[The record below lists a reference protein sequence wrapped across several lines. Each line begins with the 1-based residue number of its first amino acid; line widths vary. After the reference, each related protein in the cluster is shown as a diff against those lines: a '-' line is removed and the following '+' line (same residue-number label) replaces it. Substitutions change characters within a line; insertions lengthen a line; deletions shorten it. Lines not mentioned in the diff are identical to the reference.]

1 MDETMRELNTDDL
14 EQILD
19 EARANEAEQQLQ
31 ELMPE
36 KEALFRQQA
45 EAEAAARAQEEAES
59 VEPEPEAPAQP
70 EEVTQK
76 ESEPEEAPAE
86 AKLTEEEQDAILSQ
100 DTIRLDDLQE
110 VIAMTNT
117 REFVPLGEDDG
128 VTDETIRLDDVAQAA
143 ILEELLAEH
152 RAEQAAAQQAERPTQ
167 TRETVK
173 LEDEYDEEGFVT
185 MPLIFLPKQRLR
197 ELKRKLVAGP
207 ERRYYEL
214 AEQGVGKL
222 QLAMLVCLLVIG
234 ASAASA
240 VFYGMDMIP
249 ENRMKLMV
257 FGQILAMLLGALM
270 GCQQMIEGVCE
281 LFRGRFTLNTMLL
294 VTFLACCA
302 DGWLCLQELRV
313 PICGAFTLEVFMAL
327 WGAYHKRTTEMGQ
340 MDTMRKAV
348 RLDRLAKCPNYHN
361 GKPAFVRCDGQVEDF
376 TETYDQIPRPER
388 VQNIFAAVSVLL
400 SIAIAVFA
408 GLRHGLSM
416 GVQIF
421 STSLLVAVP
430 ASFFISITRPMAIL
444 ERRLHR
450 LGTVLCGWKGV
461 KGLKGRCGF
470 PLTDVDLFPNG
481 AAKMNGVKFYGDRSP
496 ETVISYAAAL
506 MRINGGNLAPI
517 FEQLLANRNG
527 TIYEAKEVRFY
538 GNGGIGGEVCG
549 EPVLMGTLEFL
560 KDMGVDVP
568 DGIMVKQAVYLSIDG
583 ELSGLFA
590 VSYARTKLTT
600 RGVATICGYRKITPI
615 IMAEDFML
623 TAPFLKERFGIKT
636 RRAVFPDREL
646 RRELSEKQAPADA
659 VPLAL
664 MTQEGLAP
672 VAFAITGARALR
684 TSWRMGLIIHILGGI
699 LGLLIMAALAITG
712 SVELL
717 TPMNILLYQL
727 IWMVP
732 GFLVTFLTRTI

>member
-1 MDETMRELNTDDL
+1 MDDTMREFNTEDL
-14 EQILD
+14 DQILD
-19 EARANEAEQQLQ
+19 EARVNEAENQLQ

-45 EAEAAARAQEEAES
+45 EAADAPEASA
-59 VEPEPEAPAQP
+59 PEAPVPSPEVPAQ
-70 EEVTQK
+70 EDEV
-76 ESEPEEAPAE
+76 PEEAAE
-86 AKLTEEEQDAILSQ
+86 EVESPLLSQ
-100 DTIRLDDLQE
+100 DTIRLDDLQD
-110 VIAMTNT
+110 VIAMTST
-117 REFVPLGEDDG
+117 REFLPLADDDG
-128 VTDETIRLDDVAQAA
+128 VTDETIRLDDIAQAA

-152 RAEQAAAQQAERPTQ
+152 RAEQEAARQAEKPVQ
-167 TRETVK
+167 SRETVK

-185 MPLIFLPKQRLR
+185 MPLIFLPKQRMR

-207 ERRYYEL
+207 EKRYYEL

-240 VFYGMDMIP
+240 VLYGMDMIP

-257 FGQILAMLLGALM
+257 FGQIFAMLLGALM
-270 GCQQMIEGVCE
+270 GCQLMIEGVCE

-302 DGWLCLQELRV
+302 DGYLCLQQLRV

-327 WGAYHKRTTEMGQ
+327 WAAYHRRTTEMGQ
-340 MDTMRKAV
+340 MDTMRKAT
-348 RLDRLAKCPNYHN
+348 RLDRLAKCPDYYN
-361 GKPAFVRCDGQVEDF
+361 GKPAFVRGEGQVEDF
-376 TETYDQIPRPER
+376 TESYDQISRPER
-388 VQNIFAAVSVLL
+388 VQNIYALISLLL
-400 SIAIAVFA
+400 SIGIAVLA

-421 STSLLVAVP
+421 STTLLVAVP
-430 ASFFISITRPMAIL
+430 ASFFISISRPMAIL

-450 LGTVLCGWKGV
+450 LGTVLCGWKGI

-506 MRINGGNLAPI
+506 MRVNGGNLAPI

-527 TIYEAKEVRFY
+527 IIYEAQNVRFY
-538 GNGGIGGEVCG
+538 GNGGIGGEVCD

-560 KDMGVDVP
+560 KDMGVDIP
-568 DGIMVKQAVYLSIDG
+568 DGVMVKQAVYLSIDG

-590 VSYARTKLTT
+590 VTYARTKQTT

-623 TAPFLKERFGIKT
+623 TAPFLKERFGIRT
-636 RRAVFPDREL
+636 RRTVFPDREL
-646 RRELSEKQAPADA
+646 RWELSQKQAPEDA
-659 VPLAL
+659 LPLAL

-684 TSWRMGLIIHILGGI
+684 TSWRMGLIIHLLGGI
-699 LGLLIMAALAITG
+699 MGLLIMAALAITG

-717 TPMNILLYQL
+717 TPINILLYQL

-732 GFLVTFLTRTI
+732 GLLVTFLTRTI

>member
-1 MDETMRELNTDDL
+1 MDETMRELNTENL
-14 EQILD
+14 EQIL
-19 EARANEAEQQLQ
+19 EETRAGEEDNRLQ
-31 ELMPE
+31 ELIPE
-36 KEALFRQQA
+36 KEAVFRQQSVT
-45 EAEAAARAQEEAES
+45 EAEAPAPAEEEP
-59 VEPEPEAPAQP
+59 VPGQEPEPVPEDAPEVVEAVEEEIPAAQ
-70 EEVTQK
+70 E
-76 ESEPEEAPAE
+76 
-86 AKLTEEEQDAILSQ
+86 LTEENRNAILNQ
-100 DTIRLDDLQE
+100 DTIRLDNLQE

-117 REFVPLGEDDG
+117 REFSPLSEDDG
-128 VTDETIRLDDVAQAA
+128 VTDETIRLDDIAQAA

-152 RAEQAAAQQAERPTQ
+152 RAEQEAQQQAQFQ
-167 TRETVK
+167 TRQRETVK

-207 ERRYYEL
+207 EKRYYEL

-234 ASAASA
+234 LSAASA
-240 VFYGMDMIP
+240 VVYQMNYVP

-257 FGQILAMLLGALM
+257 FGQVLAMLLGALM

-281 LFRGRFTLNTMLL
+281 LFRGRFSLNTMLL

-302 DGWLCLQELRV
+302 DGVLCLQELRV

-327 WGAYHKRTTEMGQ
+327 WAAYHKRTTEMGQ
-340 MDTMRKAV
+340 MDTMRKAT
-348 RLDRLAKCPNYHN
+348 RLDRLAKCPDYYN
-361 GKPAFVRCDGQVEDF
+361 GKPAFVRCEGQVEDF

-388 VQNIFAAVSVLL
+388 VQNVFAGISLLL
-400 SIAIAVFA
+400 SIGIAVLA

-450 LGTVLCGWKGV
+450 LGTVLCGWKGI

-517 FEQLLANRNG
+517 FQQLLANRNC
-527 TIYEAKEVRFY
+527 TVYEAENVRFY
-538 GNGGIGGEVCG
+538 GNGGIGGEVCD

-560 KDMGVDVP
+560 KNMGVDIP
-568 DGIMVKQAVYLSIDG
+568 DGVMVKQAVYLSIDG

-646 RRELSEKQAPADA
+646 RRELSRKQAPEDA

-684 TSWRMGLIIHILGGI
+684 TSWRMGLMIHIIGGI

-712 SVELL
+712 SVNLL

-727 IWMVP
+727 IWMLP
-732 GFLVTFLTRTI
+732 GLLVTFLTRTI

>member
-1 MDETMRELNTDDL
+1 MDETMRELNTENLD
-14 EQILD
+14 QILE
-19 EARANEAEQQLQ
+19 EARVSQEDNRLQ
-31 ELMPE
+31 ALIPE
-36 KEALFRQQA
+36 KEVPFRQQA
-45 EAEAAARAQEEAES
+45 AAEAEAPAEEEPVPAS
-59 VEPEPEAPAQP
+59 EPEPEDIPEAAEEEIPA
-70 EEVTQK
+70 
-76 ESEPEEAPAE
+76 AE
-86 AKLTEEEQDAILSQ
+86 ALTKEEHNAILTQ

-110 VIAMTNT
+110 VITMTNT
-117 REFVPLGEDDG
+117 REFSPLNEEDG
-128 VTDETIRLDDVAQAA
+128 VTDETIRLDDIAQAA

-152 RAEQAAAQQAERPTQ
+152 RAEQEARQKAETQ
-167 TRETVK
+167 TQKRETVK
-173 LEDEYDEEGFVT
+173 LEDEYNEEGFVT

-207 ERRYYEL
+207 EKRYYEL
-214 AEQGVGKL
+214 VEQGVGKL

-234 ASAASA
+234 LSAASA
-240 VFYGMDMIP
+240 VVYQMNYVP

-281 LFRGRFTLNTMLL
+281 LFRGRFSLNTMLL

-302 DGWLCLQELRV
+302 DGVLCLQELRV

-327 WGAYHKRTTEMGQ
+327 WAAYHKRTTEMGQ

-348 RLDRLAKCPNYHN
+348 RLDRLSKCPDYYN
-361 GKPAFVRCDGQVEDF
+361 GKPAFVRSDGQVEDF

-388 VQNIFAAVSVLL
+388 VQNVFAAFSLLL
-400 SIAIAVFA
+400 SIGIAVLA

-450 LGTVLCGWKGV
+450 LGTVLCGWKGI
-461 KGLKGRCGF
+461 KNLKGRCGF

-506 MRINGGNLAPI
+506 MRVNGGNLAPI
-517 FEQLLANRNG
+517 FGQLLANRNG
-527 TIYEAKEVRFY
+527 IVYEAENVRFY
-538 GNGGIGGEVCG
+538 GNGGIGGEVCE

-560 KDMGVDVP
+560 KDMGVDIP
-568 DGIMVKQAVYLSIDG
+568 DGVMVKHAVYLSIDG

-623 TAPFLKERFGIKT
+623 TAPFLKERFGIRT

-646 RRELSEKQAPADA
+646 RRELSQKQAPEDA
-659 VPLAL
+659 IPLAL

-684 TSWRMGLIIHILGGI
+684 TSWRMGLVIHILGGI

-712 SVELL
+712 SVNLL
-717 TPMNILLYQL
+717 TPMNILIYQL

>member
-1 MDETMRELNTDDL
+1 MDETMRELNTEDL
-14 EQILD
+14 DQVLED
-19 EARANEAEQQLQ
+19 ARNQEGDLQLQ

-45 EAEAAARAQEEAES
+45 EMETAAQEELPVQE
-59 VEPEPEAPAQP
+59 ELPPQEAPEEELPAQQPSEDVEEVPEEEPAP
-70 EEVTQK
+70 EEVV
-76 ESEPEEAPAE
+76 
-86 AKLTEEEQDAILSQ
+86 LSQ
-100 DTIRLDDLQE
+100 DTVRLDDLQE

-117 REFVPLGEDDG
+117 REFLPLGEEEG
-128 VTDETIRLDDVAQAA
+128 VTDDTIRLDDVAQAA

-152 RAEQAAAQQAERPTQ
+152 RAEQEAQQRKETRSEP
-167 TRETVK
+167 RETVK
-173 LEDEYDEEGFVT
+173 LDDEYDEEGFVT
-185 MPLIFLPKQRLR
+185 MPVIFLPKQRIR

-207 ERRYYEL
+207 EKRYYEL

-222 QLAMLVCLLVIG
+222 QAAMLVCLLVVG
-234 ASAASA
+234 VSAGSA
-240 VFYGMDMIP
+240 VLYSMDMIP
-249 ENRMKLMV
+249 DNRMKLMV
-257 FGQILAMLLGALM
+257 FGQILAMLLGGLM

-302 DGWLCLQELRV
+302 DAVLCLQELRV

-327 WGAYHKRTTEMGQ
+327 WGAYHRRTTEMGQ

-348 RLDRLAKCPNYHN
+348 RLDRLTKCPDYYN

-376 TETYDQIPRPER
+376 TESYNQIPRPER
-388 VQNIFAAVSVLL
+388 VQNIFGLIGLLL
-400 SIAIAVFA
+400 SVAIAVLA

-430 ASFFISITRPMAIL
+430 ASFFISISRPMAIL

-450 LGTVLCGWKGV
+450 LGTVLCGWKGI

-481 AAKMNGVKFYGDRSP
+481 AAKMNGVKFYGDRNP

-506 MRINGGNLAPI
+506 MRVNGGNLAPI

-527 TIYEAKEVRFY
+527 IIYEAENVRFY
-538 GNGGIGGEVCG
+538 GNGGIGGEVCD

-560 KDMGVDVP
+560 KNMGVDIP
-568 DGIMVKQAVYLSIDG
+568 EGIMVKQAVYLSIDG

-600 RGVATICGYRKITPI
+600 RGVATICGYRKLTPI

-623 TAPFLKERFGIKT
+623 TAPFLKDRFGIRT

-646 RRELSEKQAPADA
+646 RRELSQKQAPEDA
-659 VPLAL
+659 LPLAL

-672 VAFAITGARALR
+672 VAFAIAGARALR
-684 TSWRMGLIIHILGGI
+684 TSWRMGLVIHMLGGI